1 MLCLKSK
8 KASLDQNYKQCF
20 SREMKQVHII
30 FFFFLTLSSNAQ
42 VNFERKSEIG
52 KTNCFIEIKGTK
64 DPVRRSIGSDQ
75 EIKLV
80 GVDVEINNRKG
91 ESGIAINPLFFEV
104 ADKNGN
110 NLSWATPNLLNGLKS
125 PERNIGKRKT
135 TRGWI
140 VFQLPSKTK
149 LKGLIIRYNKSR
161 FQNNPNDQSGWIE
174 VR

>member
-1 MLCLKSK
+1 
-8 KASLDQNYKQCF
+8 
-20 SREMKQVHII
+20 MKLVQIP
-30 FFFFLTLSSNAQ
+30 FFFFLTLSSTAQ
-42 VNFERKSEIG
+42 VNLERKSEIG
-52 KTNCFIEIKGTK
+52 RTNCFIEVKGTK
-64 DPVRRSIGSDQ
+64 DPVRRSVGSDQ

-91 ESGIAINPLFFEV
+91 ESGITVNPLFFEL

-125 PERNIGKRKT
+125 PEMNIGKRKT

-149 LKGLIIRYNKSR
+149 LKDLINRYNKSR
-161 FQNNPNDQSGWIE
+161 FRNNPADQSGWME
-174 VR
+174 AR

>member
-1 MLCLKSK
+1 
-8 KASLDQNYKQCF
+8 
-20 SREMKQVHII
+20 MKLVQIP
-30 FFFFLTLSSNAQ
+30 FFFFLTLSSTAQ
-42 VNFERKSEIG
+42 VNLERKSEIG
-52 KTNCFIEIKGTK
+52 RTNCFIEVKGTK
-64 DPVRRSIGSDQ
+64 DPVRRSVGSDQ

-91 ESGIAINPLFFEV
+91 ESGITVNPLFFEL

-125 PERNIGKRKT
+125 PEMNIGKRKT

-149 LKGLIIRYNKSR
+149 LKDLIIRYNKSR
-161 FQNNPNDQSGWIE
+161 FRNNPADQSGWME
-174 VR
+174 AR

>member
-1 MLCLKSK
+1 
-8 KASLDQNYKQCF
+8 
-20 SREMKQVHII
+20 MKLVQIP
-30 FFFFLTLSSNAQ
+30 FFFFLTLSSTAQ
-42 VNFERKSEIG
+42 VNLERKSKIG
-52 KTNCFIEIKGTK
+52 RTNCFIEVKGTK
-64 DPVRRSIGSDQ
+64 DPVRRSVGSDQ

-91 ESGIAINPLFFEV
+91 ESGITVNPLFFEL

-125 PERNIGKRKT
+125 PEMNIGKRKT

-149 LKGLIIRYNKSR
+149 LKDLIIRYNKSR
-161 FQNNPNDQSGWIE
+161 FRNNPADQSGWME
-174 VR
+174 AR